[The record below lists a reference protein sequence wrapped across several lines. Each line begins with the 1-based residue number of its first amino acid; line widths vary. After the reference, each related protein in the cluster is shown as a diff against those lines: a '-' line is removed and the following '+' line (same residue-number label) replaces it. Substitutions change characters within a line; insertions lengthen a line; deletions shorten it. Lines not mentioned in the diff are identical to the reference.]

1 MTGISK
7 NILAAISVC
16 LLLVAVNSLSAKSKA
31 DRHRRV
37 TVVKTEPKKSDTG
50 ERHIWPC
57 AEDFHEA
64 FDVGV
69 LKADGTR
76 DTKYLAAGDVAGV
89 ALAGVKELAKDNRE
103 LRERIVQL
111 EALVEALLA
120 QQDGSNEPK
129 AEFGMNK

>member
-1 MTGISK
+1 MESWEYKG
-7 NILAAISVC
+7 
-16 LLLVAVNSLSAKSKA
+16 
-31 DRHRRV
+31 
-37 TVVKTEPKKSDTG
+37 TG

-69 LKADGTR
+69 LKEDGTR

-89 ALAGVKELAKDNRE
+89 ALAGVKQLAKENRE
-103 LRERIVQL
+103 LRERIEQL
-111 EALVEALLA
+111 EALVETLLA

-129 AEFGMNK
+129 SEFGMNK